1 MHVDPRTQ
9 WHYYNTWMAQRIEA
23 LHPGLPQPL
32 VNKLLAQDA
41 GELDLR
47 IGHPEALA
55 EQVGLLHNKWL
66 LVCG

>member
-1 MHVDPRTQ
+1 
-9 WHYYNTWMAQRIEA
+9 MAQRIEA